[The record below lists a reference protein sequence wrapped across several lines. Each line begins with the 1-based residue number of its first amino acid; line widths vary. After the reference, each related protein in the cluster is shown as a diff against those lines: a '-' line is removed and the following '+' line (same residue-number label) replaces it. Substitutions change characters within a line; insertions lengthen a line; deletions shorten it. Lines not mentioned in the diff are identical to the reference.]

1 MLDLFVIWA
10 EGSGLAQAVAQS
22 AILTGL
28 LSGTHLV
35 GLTLVV
41 GGALVSSLRCV
52 GVLFPDRSVREIVRP
67 IVSGITLGLGIS
79 IATGLLLVAPRLSTA
94 LANRI
99 FQVKMLLL
107 VVAAAFHFAVYHR
120 VGRGGDAGLGTLRA
134 IGVTE
139 LALWLGVALA
149 GCAFILL
156 E

>member
-41 GGALVSSLRCV
+41 GGALSLEACGASACCFPIDRFGRSS
-52 GVLFPDRSVREIVRP
+52 GP

-99 FQVKMLLL
+99 FQGKMLLL

-134 IGVTE
+134 IVSRS
-139 LALWLGVALA
+139 
-149 GCAFILL
+149 
-156 E
+156 

>member
-1 MLDLFVIWA
+1 MLDSFVIWA
-10 EGSGLAQAVAQS
+10 EGSGLGQAIAQS
-22 AILTGL
+22 AVLTGL

-52 GVLFPDRSVREIVRP
+52 GVLFPDRSVREVIGP
-67 IVSGITLGLGIS
+67 IVLGMTLGLGVS
-79 IATGLLLVAPRLSTA
+79 IATGLLLVAPRLSAA
-94 LANRI
+94 LANGI

-107 VVAAAFHFAVYHR
+107 VVAAVFHLAVYHR
-120 VGRGGDAGLGTLRA
+120 VGRGGDAGSSTLRA